1 LICVIILLKYNKKG
15 VYMRLFILKK
25 GAMFGL
31 DARIALAIFGAL
43 SVISGAALYSSIK
56 KSETIRMTTEIA
68 EVKKAVEQYML
79 DTGLYLTTPAT
90 TSSNITI
97 GNLYK
102 NYDSITAWNGPYIGV
117 DSTLTTN
124 IELTIANNKTID
136 RLWNAKRV
144 KNSVWS
150 GTTPSTTSS
159 SSCNPVDCAVYLR
172 KSLGS
177 TSSGL
182 PKLMSM
188 YEVLDEYVDN
198 SDGSGAG
205 DIRAVLTSGG
215 TFVLYL
221 RLFSDFDKL
230 HN

>member
-1 LICVIILLKYNKKG
+1 MGLLD
-15 VYMRLFILKK
+15 FKK

-56 KSETIRMTTEIA
+56 KSDAVRMATEIA
-68 EVKKAVEQYML
+68 EVRKAVEHYML
-79 DTGLYLTTPAT
+79 DTGLYLTTPAI
-90 TSSNITI
+90 TSSNISI

-102 NYDSITAWNGPYIGV
+102 NYDSLPTWDGPYIGV
-117 DSTLTTN
+117 DSTLAAN
-124 IELTIANNKTID
+124 IELTIARDKLID
-136 RLWNAKRV
+136 RLWNAKRI
-144 KNSVWS
+144 KNSAWT

-159 SSCNPVDCAVYLR
+159 SSCSPTDCAIFLR

-177 TSSGL
+177 SSSSYS
-182 PKLMSM
+182 KIVNM
-188 YEVLDEYVDN
+188 YEVLDEYIDN

-205 DIRAVLTSGG
+205 DIRAVQTSGG
-215 TFVLYL
+215 SFFLHI